1 MTGLKIAAAVVVLA
15 WLAWLSWKVARLA
28 VAFRWLRRDTS
39 VLLSGHDKLR
49 RQLGWGDDLDVTQLA
64 GNPRAL
70 TQRFDPAVLELHRKR
85 SSTNLRLDRAS
96 PKPPALPDAEPP
108 SLPEPEP
115 PTLDPPTLP
124 AGDD

>member
-1 MTGLKIAAAVVVLA
+1 MKALAIIAAVTAFA
-15 WLAWLSWKVARLA
+15 WLAWLTLKVVRLA

-49 RQLGWGDDLDVTQLA
+49 RQLGWGDDLDVTQLP

-70 TQRFDPAVLELHRKR
+70 TQRFDPDVLELYRKR

-96 PKPPALPDAEPP
+96 AQPPSLPEAVPPSLPEAEPP
-108 SLPEPEP
+108 SLP
-115 PTLDPPTLP
+115 
-124 AGDD
+124 AGDDDTLP